1 MDRKISLK
9 YGQIAGGSVVLYFLL
24 FYLLDKEIM
33 LKIWVAA
40 SSMLIYL
47 FFMAKA
53 VNDQRKLQENIIS
66 FREAISVAFLTLI
79 IANVIYYI
87 FYFFIIKSDSELVVI
102 LNQNYIDYYQ
112 KIFSGQNPAEI
123 EKSFE
128 GFEVNLSFVLLRFA
142 QGAIIGFLLSL
153 IIAGTM
159 RRGKRL
165 TKVGS
170 RKSENY

>member
-79 IANVIYYI
+79 IANVTYYI
-87 FYFFIIKSDSELVVI
+87 FYFIIMKSDPELVVF
-102 LNQNYIDYYQ
+102 LKQNYIDYYQ
-112 KIFSGQNPAEI
+112 IMLRDQNPAEI
-123 EKSFE
+123 EKNFE

-142 QGAIIGFLLSL
+142 QGAIIGFVLSL

-165 TKVGS
+165 T
-170 RKSENY
+170 

>member
-9 YGQIAGGSVVLYFLL
+9 YGQMAGGSVVLYFLL
-24 FYLLDKEIM
+24 FYFLDKESM

-40 SSMLIYL
+40 SSILIYV

-53 VNDQRKLQENIIS
+53 VSNQRMLQEDIIS
-66 FREAISVAFLTLI
+66 FREAISVAFITFI
-79 IANVIYYI
+79 IANAIYYI
-87 FYFFIIKSDSELVVI
+87 FYFIILKTNPGLVEI
-102 LNQNYIDYYQ
+102 LKQMSIDFYQ
-112 KIFSGQNPAEI
+112 KILANQNPAEI

-128 GFEVNLSFVLLRFA
+128 GFEVNLSTIVLSFA
-142 QGAIIGFLLSL
+142 RGAIGGFILSL

-165 TKVGS
+165 K
-170 RKSENY
+170 